1 MGDCVQLCFSNPVSN
16 CSYDLFTNDIC
27 DEECNNK
34 YCIGYAAGRIDE
46 SLTASLV
53 TPDVLSHAMS
63 DCQDYIFN
71 DELDKKISTMM
82 ADCNQV
88 SSSCLSS
95 Y

>member
-1 MGDCVQLCFSNPVSN
+1 MNGLSWSDETGLLPSQVFTDCNVPANL
-16 CSYDLFTNDIC
+16 IG
-27 DEECNNK
+27 
-34 YCIGYAAGRIDE
+34 CIGYAAGRIDE

-82 ADCNQV
+82 NDCNQV
-88 SSSCLSS
+88 CVLSCSTANLYS